1 MVRRINDETNLG
13 FINKIQTLLIP
24 IKYKKDIDTSKY
36 FLHCDKIGI
45 GNLPKNTSITSYLMI
60 HKPADLKDII
70 FTTKEEQDIDILL
83 SRLNHIQL
91 NGYEFY
97 SYILAG
103 KYPNVYLYLVPI
115 NTQFKIGTTHMHL
128 GLSIGE
134 NDEIYMAGEMMIV
147 RTLMRFIISFNF
159 KSDIYDNSINNA
171 LNKEKIFQKYLY
183 DIFSLIIKSYSDSS
197 KLSIQY
203 YDDIYLHILPLN
215 TKKLYD
221 LCKKMIVQRSDIPY
235 YLVQKTLCDFPVLD
249 YFNYDNKTFIDPI
262 QIEMITEP
270 LLCDTIIKYYNAPKI
285 GLSNS
290 NVILTKYNIDLTRL
304 PYNDIYTDNQNNAF
318 RYSTLIKFNS
328 YFDINDY
335 IKINPVQSL
344 INNDD
349 FNNKLYD
356 LSLFNIIKEHNNQ
369 YLFKYSD
376 LCLQYYKYYGS
387 RVISNLATPSGTD
400 TLNNVYPSKQFL
412 KYSGYTDD
420 RNFNGN
426 IQLSEILPYSNNA
439 IHRNEIPFI
448 ISINRN
454 NYYETEGDYIYYTKN
469 NNDINIKVSKNL
481 ESDSDS
487 LKILS
492 YNIHNWTRVIPFDYY
507 HNVHIDDTQPT
518 KNISDIVLHGT
529 SVITSVNPL
538 QFSNSIPNENLQ
550 YRNIKPFMQLF
561 HEMNADI
568 LLLQEITP
576 QHNRY
581 NEVTKEYLPDF
592 PQEPFNGYDAFTDG
606 TYNFNLIN
614 QEMEKLG
621 YKHKFISNTLFRRL
635 SAPHEA
641 SGFYWIGNAIY
652 SKLPFIDAEAY
663 KLDYNRTCIFVV
675 IEYKNSKYIIAT
687 LHLSIKNEAAARV
700 RPNSKPSYV
709 QQLKSATGLLAKYML
724 KHNIDNVIL
733 GGDFNHIDS
742 VNQDNLFNSIL
753 MRQHAKGYMI
763 DLMNRF
769 NIDGRHFTGFNLKNI
784 IDKFLISPKLI
795 YDHDYEVGYYK
806 SLCSDHYP
814 IFLHIR
820 PSEEN
825 NKLTPYPKY
834 SNSDILNKIV
844 SKFYSNMV
852 YASSKSFNNIHYGL
866 TNIDLGELFGS
877 NTYYTMNGLITV
889 IYPDN
894 HQYLDIKLIN
904 IDEEKIEINI
914 DINDYK
920 TLVKSNDKIPK
931 DSMLFIQDAK
941 NIYQFLFRN
950 FSNKFTYIKFN
961 ENSKDWI
968 TIKDKHIDY
977 KLVGLDITKLSD
989 DELVKLF
996 KIKLFDHNLTKCYNN
1011 TCNLI
1016 IIKYNNHHIYI
1027 HNIKIIN
1034 CDVVMNLLEQFKN
1047 SIYIYIIFDLIQI
1060 SINNSSEVIHFT
1072 STVNQ

>member
-13 FINKIQTLLIP
+13 FINKIQTLFIP
-24 IKYKKDIDTSKY
+24 IKYKRDIDTSKY
-36 FLHCDKIGI
+36 FLHCDKLYID
-45 GNLPKNTSITSYLMI
+45 NLPKNTSITSYLMI
-60 HKPADLKDII
+60 HKPSDLKDII

-83 SRLNHIQL
+83 NRINHI
-91 NGYEFY
+91 NNHEIY

-103 KYPNVYLYLVPI
+103 KYPNIYLYLVPI
-115 NTQFKIGTTHMHL
+115 NTQFKFGTTHMHL

-134 NDEIYMAGEMMIV
+134 NDEIYIAGEMMILK
-147 RTLMRFIISFNF
+147 TTMRLDIISFNF

-171 LNKEKIFQKYLY
+171 LNKENLFQSYLY
-183 DIFSLIIKSYSDSS
+183 DIFGLIINGDRNRLYISH
-197 KLSIQY
+197 
-203 YDDIYLHILPLN
+203 YDNIHMNIESLN

-221 LCKKMIVQRSDIPY
+221 LCKKMIIQRSDIPY
-235 YLVQKTLCDFPVLD
+235 YLVQKSVCDNPVLD
-249 YFNYDNKTFIDPI
+249 NFNYDNNTFIDPI
-262 QIEMITEP
+262 QIEMIVEP

-285 GLSNS
+285 SLNGNDD
-290 NVILTKYNIDLTRL
+290 ILRKYNIDLSGL
-304 PYNDIYTDNQNNAF
+304 PYNDIYTDEKINAF
-318 RYSTLIKFNS
+318 KYSTFIKFNS
-328 YFDINDY
+328 YFDISDY
-335 IKINPVQSL
+335 IKIDPIQSL
-344 INNDD
+344 INNDK
-349 FNNKLYD
+349 FNNRLYD
-356 LSLFNIIKEHNNQ
+356 LSLYNIIKEHNKQ

-376 LCLQYYKYYGS
+376 ICLQNYIYYGS
-387 RVISNLATPSGTD
+387 RVISNLATLTD
-400 TLNNVYPSKQFL
+400 TVNNVYPSEQFL
-412 KYSGYTDD
+412 KYNGYTDN
-420 RNFNGN
+420 RIFNGK

-439 IHRNEIPFI
+439 IHRNEISYI
-448 ISINRN
+448 KNIDTND
-454 NYYETEGDYIYYTKN
+454 YYETEDNYVYYT
-469 NNDINIKVSKNL
+469 NNDINIKVSKDL
-481 ESDSDS
+481 DSNNSS

-492 YNIHNWTRVIPFDYY
+492 YNIHNWTRIIPFKNY
-507 HNVHIDDTQPT
+507 HNIHIDDTQPA

-538 QFSNSIPNENLQ
+538 QFSDSIPNENLQ

-561 HEMNADI
+561 NKMNADI

-581 NEVTKEYLPDF
+581 DEVKKEYLPDF

-635 SAPHEA
+635 KAPHEP

-652 SKLPFIDAEAY
+652 SKLPFLDSEAY

-675 IEYKNSKYIIAT
+675 IEYNYNRYIIAT
-687 LHLSIKNEAAARV
+687 LHLSINNEAPVGVGHR
-700 RPNSKPSYV
+700 NKHSYV
-709 QQLKSATGLLAKYML
+709 QQLESATGLLIKYML
-724 KHNIDNVIL
+724 KHNIYNVIL
-733 GGDFNHIDS
+733 GGDFNHISS
-742 VNQDNLFNSIL
+742 VERDNLYNSIL
-753 MRQHAKGYMI
+753 IRQYAKGFMI

-769 NIDGRHFTGFNLKNI
+769 NERHFTGFNLKNI
-784 IDKFLISPKLI
+784 IDRFLISPEI
-795 YDHDYEVGYYK
+795 VYDHDYDVGYFK

-820 PSEEN
+820 PFYQI
-825 NKLTPYPKY
+825 NKLSPYPIY
-834 SNSDILNKIV
+834 IDSDILNKIA
-844 SKFYSNMV
+844 SKCYSNMV
-852 YASSKSFNNIHYGL
+852 YASSKSFNNIHYCL
-866 TNIDLGELFGS
+866 TNIDLGELFGL
-877 NTYYTMNGLITV
+877 NIYYTMNSLITV
-889 IYPDN
+889 IYPNN

-904 IDEEKIEINI
+904 IDEGKMEINI
-914 DINDYK
+914 DINDYR
-920 TLVKSNDKIPK
+920 TLVRSNNQVPN

-950 FSNKFTYIKFN
+950 FSNKFSYIKFN

-968 TIKDKHIDY
+968 TIKNIHIDY

-989 DELVKLF
+989 DELVNLF

-1034 CDVVMNLLEQFKN
+1034 YNFLINLLGQFKN
-1047 SIYIYIIFDLIQI
+1047 SIYIYVVFDLIQI

-1072 STVNQ
+1072 STSNQ